1 METLDAALAW
11 LQALPRGP
19 LLGAMALLAAV
30 ENIFPPIPADVMVAF
45 GAFLAARAQH
55 SPWPP
60 FLAVWLGNMAGVV
73 FMFLLGRRFGT
84 ERVERRYRLDSTGQG
99 DARVLDWYRRY
110 GTWAFFLTRFIP
122 GLRAVVP
129 PVAGAL
135 RIPMPGALLAMAA
148 ASGLWYGAITW
159 FAFRAGNNWGVLRA
173 TVARLGIWS
182 AGIAIGLVLV
192 GVGVALVLRR
202 KSRGSTSAP

>member
-45 GAFLAARAQH
+45 GAFLAARAQA
-55 SPWPP
+55 SPWPS
-60 FLAVWLGNMAGVV
+60 FLVVWLGNMAGVA
-73 FMFLLGRRFGT
+73 FMFRLGRRFGS
-84 ERVERRYRLDSTGQG
+84 ERVERRYHLDASGQG
-99 DARVLDWYRRY
+99 NARVLGWYQRY

-159 FAFRAGNNWGVLRA
+159 FAFRAGNNWDVLRA
-173 TVARLGIWS
+173 TVGRLGTWS
-182 AGIAIGLVLV
+182 AGIALALVV
-192 GVGVALVLRR
+192 GGVGVVLLLKR
-202 KSRGSTSAP
+202 KSRGSASAP